1 MKLYFTRH
9 GESEANTRRIISNRN
24 LPHPLTRNGRQ
35 QVEALAK
42 KMAGRSITR
51 IYASPIPR
59 AKETAEILSAALKV
73 PVECADALREPDCGV
88 LEGRGDEEAWAEHN
102 YWKEAW
108 LKGCQLEHGPQG
120 GETCQEVRKRLTDF
134 FEKMIAGYGETDYEF
149 LLVMHGAL
157 ILFGLPEVLT
167 GMDQRTILD
176 HGLEHTAYLE
186 SELQDG
192 KLTSLG
198 WHRSGIALK
207 GE

>member
-24 LPHPLTRNGRQ
+24 LPHPLTLTGRQ

-51 IYASPIPR
+51 IFTSPIPR
-59 AKETAEILSAALKV
+59 AKETAEILSAALKA
-73 PVECADALREPDCGV
+73 PVECAEALREPDCGV

-108 LKGCQLEHGPQG
+108 FEGRELEHGPQG
-120 GETCQEVRKRLTDF
+120 GETCIELRRRLADF
-134 FEKMIAGYGETDYEF
+134 IEKLIADYGKSDHEF
-149 LLVMHGAL
+149 LLVTHGAL
-157 ILFGLPEVLT
+157 ILLGLPEVLT

-176 HGLEHTAYLE
+176 HGLEHGMLIITEFRDGRLTYLKW
-186 SELQDG
+186 G
-192 KLTSLG
+192 
-198 WHRSGIALK
+198 
-207 GE
+207 